1 MKFSFLFA
9 AILLLSTVLF
19 AQQDS
24 TDPRRIKPTEQL
36 ERLKRYIGEFS
47 LIMDQSNR
55 KLTGM
60 IKTEFVVKGW
70 YIERTITSKTDDGTI
85 DSEIRCLIT
94 WDPNINRYRIWRFV
108 PLSPIAKHDGV
119 GWFDGDTFIEEY
131 EFDPSDTKRKL
142 LRNRI
147 TMTNADEIKIVNEI
161 EDNTGKISIRGI
173 ITAKRLK

>member
-9 AILLLSTVLF
+9 AILILSTVLF

-24 TDPRRIKPTEQL
+24 TDLRRIKPTEQL
-36 ERLKRYIGEFS
+36 ERLKPYIGEFS

-55 KLTGM
+55 ILTGM
-60 IKTEFVVKGW
+60 IKAEFVVKGW

-94 WDPNINRYRIWRFV
+94 WDPKSNRYRIWRFV

-131 EFDPSDTKRKL
+131 EFDPSETKRKL

>member
-24 TDPRRIKPTEQL
+24 TDARRIKPTEQL

-70 YIERTITSKTDDGTI
+70 YIERTITSKTDDGSHNTYCI
-85 DSEIRCLIT
+85 S
-94 WDPNINRYRIWRFV
+94 RI
-108 PLSPIAKHDGV
+108 
-119 GWFDGDTFIEEY
+119 
-131 EFDPSDTKRKL
+131 
-142 LRNRI
+142 
-147 TMTNADEIKIVNEI
+147 
-161 EDNTGKISIRGI
+161 
-173 ITAKRLK
+173 